1 MYGVTCTLEY
11 NDDYPA
17 LYNDPEFTEYVA
29 KTLKEADLEFGVEIC
44 EPQPPSEDFAYYAK
58 ERPSAF
64 IYTGA
69 AVKMVKF
76 THIIILNL
84 TFQKNHYLFRQK
96 L

>member
-1 MYGVTCTLEY
+1 M
-11 NDDYPA
+11 
-17 LYNDPEFTEYVA
+17 A
-29 KTLKEADLEFGVEIC
+29 KTLKEANLDFGVEMC

-69 AVKMVKF
+69 AVEDGG
-76 THIIILNL
+76 TYHIIILNL

>member
-1 MYGVTCTLEY
+1 M
-11 NDDYPA
+11 
-17 LYNDPEFTEYVA
+17 A

-69 AVKMVKF
+69 AVENGEIYPHHHPKF
-76 THIIILNL
+76 NISEKII
-84 TFQKNHYLFRQK
+84 TYFGRSCRDSCFR
-96 L
+96 LP